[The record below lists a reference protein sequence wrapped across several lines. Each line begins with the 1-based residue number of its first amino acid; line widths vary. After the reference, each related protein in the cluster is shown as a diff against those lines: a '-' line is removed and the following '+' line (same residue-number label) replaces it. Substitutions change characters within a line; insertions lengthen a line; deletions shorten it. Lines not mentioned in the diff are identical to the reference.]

1 MIKKGYKV
9 TNARATRGADKELSK
24 LKKEMKYK
32 H

>member
-1 MIKKGYKV
+1 MVKKGYKV
-9 TNARATRGADKELSK
+9 TNAQGVQTKELSK